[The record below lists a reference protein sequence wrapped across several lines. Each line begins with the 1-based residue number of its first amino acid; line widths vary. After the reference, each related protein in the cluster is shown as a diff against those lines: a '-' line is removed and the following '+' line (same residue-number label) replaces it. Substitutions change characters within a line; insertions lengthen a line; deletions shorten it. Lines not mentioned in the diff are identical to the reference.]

1 MTATAQQLQLI
12 KDSIKTIPDYPKPG
26 ILFRDVTSL
35 LEDPKAYAESIKLL
49 ADRYRDA
56 GVTKVVGTEARG
68 FLFGA
73 PVALVL
79 GVGFV
84 PVRKPGKLPRET
96 ISETYDLEY
105 GTDSLEIH
113 VDAIQPG
120 EKILV
125 IDDLLATGGTI
136 EATAKLIR
144 RLGGEVTD
152 AAFIINLPELGG
164 EKRLN
169 SLLSKLKELV
179 DQLLFFFLVLGH
191 RNVQHAH
198 IVKDAGGVLL
208 LFIGEGLPGHGVHVQ
223 GKLRNILEVN
233 ADHLPFGSGN
243 IFQLQIIFHCGTP

>member
-144 RLGGEVTD
+144 RLG
-152 AAFIINLPELGG
+152 
-164 EKRLN
+164 EK
-169 SLLSKLKELV
+169 
-179 DQLLFFFLVLGH
+179 
-191 RNVQHAH
+191 
-198 IVKDAGGVLL
+198 
-208 LFIGEGLPGHGVHVQ
+208 
-223 GKLRNILEVN
+223 
-233 ADHLPFGSGN
+233 
-243 IFQLQIIFHCGTP
+243 